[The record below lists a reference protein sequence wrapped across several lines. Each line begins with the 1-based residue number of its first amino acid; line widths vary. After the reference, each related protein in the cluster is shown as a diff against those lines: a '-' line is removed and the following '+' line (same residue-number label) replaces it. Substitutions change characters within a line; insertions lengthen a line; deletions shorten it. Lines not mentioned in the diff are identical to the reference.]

1 MLDEPVEHAKL
12 IQICLHNGITRGEI
26 PSCFSPFSACLH
38 NGRLGFLFAVGL
50 SDVVNGISIII
61 LSDFYINEINEKY
74 ITHTDTLFS
83 GIFCVGV
90 HAQLRGVHAQPRG
103 MYGSYYADGIHY
115 RYFYTGEHSYV
126 SAQKTNIEF
135 AVIPEKIEAEGPW
148 NGYM

>member
-61 LSDFYINEINEKY
+61 LSDFYINEIRR
-74 ITHTDTLFS
+74 TRQTLWRAVQMLTQKL
-83 GIFCVGV
+83 CC
-90 HAQLRGVHAQPRG
+90 QT
-103 MYGSYYADGIHY
+103 IHDCPKVVPLHY
-115 RYFYTGEHSYV
+115 ES
-126 SAQKTNIEF
+126 E
-135 AVIPEKIEAEGPW
+135 
-148 NGYM
+148 